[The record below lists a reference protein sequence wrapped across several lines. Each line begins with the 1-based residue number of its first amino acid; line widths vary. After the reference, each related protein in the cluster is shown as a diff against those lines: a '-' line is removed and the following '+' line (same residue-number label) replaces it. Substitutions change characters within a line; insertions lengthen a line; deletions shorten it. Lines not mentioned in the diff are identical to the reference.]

1 MEIIKKLNLNK
12 HPQACDDYSIV
23 CAKNIKLSSDG
34 RNIRNE
40 EGVYNNVAIHNKL
53 VEDFANDYKIVGVIP
68 CNSELV
74 IFVVG
79 SDNEHGAIYR
89 YDEQTDDCYKAYSK
103 FVWEGGEIGGDF
115 TYNVES
121 DLIICFGETNN
132 TSDPYGQLGY
142 GHELRTIKLH
152 RKDDNHLD
160 SDDIDWAKTP
170 LCPEVPYCV
179 CNELNWVEGH
189 AYKGYYE
196 FYIRYKIDDDNYTQ
210 WFYINGKPLVDEV
223 NETQIMDIVT
233 PRVTLKDV
241 DNVKDYK
248 NIRFGYSA
256 IVTNNK
262 DLCNLTL
269 ELKLKF
275 GRCSTTYSKFQL
287 GYIVTSKTYTKA
299 YRTEDLDK
307 ILLGATNLEYK
318 FRVEHKNDIECSVE
332 ELTTSYYN
340 YNNVQNIVNYNNRIY
355 IANYIETLKNV
366 TKQDLAA
373 LGLNIDSAVSLSYD
387 GYADSDVQVDNNDS
401 RKALTQIIDN
411 KGDKR
416 NTLLYGEVYDFYIHF
431 VDKYGNVTNG
441 IRLENTKDVSNRFEV
456 FENSEGHKL
465 FKVPDS
471 LELTYREEVI
481 VYDEYG
487 NPSKYYRSVTSKNPY
502 LYLTFQISSIPAPY
516 VAAFISYAKF
526 EKRIKLT
533 GIMVHKDTSYT
544 SKFYNGYLVSADAI
558 NLNVNKAVL
567 THIDGNILQNTKLSY
582 NHALAPDE
590 YDDFVNDTRYFIDNL
605 HIIANN
611 ILTHQG
617 EDYTITN
624 KFLIAPNSIKDN
636 NVAKEAYI
644 KIESIEENLNLPGN
658 YFPNGLGLY
667 SLIYNRNDLYIGDNK
682 QLCPT
687 SAIVYKTIG
696 SDVAC
701 DNKTGY
707 NGFWAWDEFA
717 IYHKNGFMLNTADGT
732 ITDIDAQKIYG
743 NEVFNDSTLTDIPVV
758 FYTIR
763 YQWDYP
769 LHIKRIDN
777 LPKYQFRYFDITI
790 RPEEGDSEKVTIKH
804 ELITEPKDTIDLFV
818 YPHPNKSEV
827 MSNKYFGEYNPNY
840 PSNIAFNKTV
850 RRSNVIQ
857 NESLVNAWRQFPV
870 EGYKLIDEN
879 KGDIVKLVAA
889 NQLFIVHCEHSIF
902 VFDTSHKLQTIDK
915 DVQLYQPDAFEVDYQ
930 ELISSDKG
938 FAGLHDR
945 HAAIF
950 DTFGYIFY
958 DRDAQTI
965 YNYSGKQ
972 LKTIGAEIQDWL
984 DIWRPTNCRFAV
996 DKFNNRLLVEF
1007 NFYSNINADN
1017 YYDSLNGQLAGK
1029 QTYPNQVTYI
1039 TLSYSFL
1046 TGTFISLHDYH
1057 FARGY
1062 NTKTKTYLTRLDL
1075 SYPKDLVEFYKD
1087 DHFGE
1092 FHECLPKVSGDTHY
1106 WHRVGN
1112 IFESVVYIIVN
1123 TQYEQI
1129 KFLEYIKY
1137 RLHKYTN
1144 PISRSV
1150 NSITTNVRSDG
1161 SHKDGG
1167 WSGDY
1172 LLIFNKDCSTGKI
1185 DISTDSLNKFNR
1197 YKKPYYELSE
1207 WNFNYIR
1214 QEISSHSNASPSD
1227 LHRRIYGN
1235 YFALEFIFTNL
1246 DNKPI
1251 EFETLSCFFSKLRK

>member
-132 TSDPYGQLGY
+132 SSDPYGQLGY

-179 CNELNWVEGH
+179 CNELNWIEGH

-196 FYIRYKIDDDNYTQ
+196 FYIRYKIDDNNYTQ

-223 NETQIMDIVT
+223 NETQIE
-233 PRVTLKDV
+233 
-241 DNVKDYK
+241 
-248 NIRFGYSA
+248 NIPIQHDDAGEGLALTYPLRYGTAFL
-256 IVTNNK
+256 VTNNN
-262 DLCNLTL
+262 DICNLSL
-269 ELKLKF
+269 RLNLKF
-275 GRCSTTYSKFQL
+275 GLCSTIYNTIQI
-287 GYIVTSKTYTKA
+287 GYIVSSKSYTKA
-299 YRTEDLDK
+299 FRSEDITHK
-307 ILLGATNLEYK
+307 INGKNDDYT
-318 FRVEHKNDIECSVE
+318 FRVNHANDIECSVE

-355 IANYIETLKNV
+355 IANYIETLKNI
-366 TKQDLAA
+366 TKHDLGA
-373 LGLNIDSAVSLSYD
+373 LGLNLDSAVTLSYR
-387 GYADSDVQVDNNDS
+387 GYADSSVSFDPDS
-401 RKALTQIIDN
+401 ESKPLTQIINN
-411 KGDKR
+411 KLDKR

-456 FENSEGHKL
+456 FTNSEGHKL
-465 FKVPDS
+465 FKVPDT
-471 LELTYREEVI
+471 LELSYREEII

-487 NPSKYYRSVTSKNPY
+487 NPAKAYRTVTSKNPY
-502 LYLTFQISSIPAPY
+502 LALNFQISSIPSPY

-526 EKRIKLT
+526 EKRRKYTGLLLEKKDENGTISKL
-533 GIMVHKDTSYT
+533 V
-544 SKFYNGYLVSADAI
+544 NGYINYDDVL
-558 NLNVNKAVL
+558 NLN
-567 THIDGNILQNTKLSY
+567 
-582 NHALAPDE
+582 
-590 YDDFVNDTRYFIDNL
+590 
-605 HIIANN
+605 ANN
-611 ILTHQG
+611 ILKTYEHNTQLQ
-617 EDYTITN
+617 EAKPSSTLRDDYAGMYHKTVLDNLHFINTLDLVTTNDNYFIVN
-624 KFLIAPNSIKDN
+624 KFVIAANSVKDN
-636 NVAKEAYI
+636 NVALESYLKI
-644 KIESIEENLNLPGN
+644 KTEEDISSIRNPLFYPST
-658 YFPNGLGLY
+658 FDLY
-667 SLIYNRNDLYIGDNK
+667 SLVYINNDLYIKDNK
-682 QLCPT
+682 QLVPT
-687 SAIVYKTIG
+687 TAVAIKYISSG
-696 SDVAC
+696 SEYIAHDV
-701 DNKTGY
+701 DNYTGY
-707 NGFWAWDEFA
+707 NGFWCWDEF
-717 IYHKNGFMLNTADGT
+717 ILFNPRGFVLNSAEGKIITKDNADEYKDVNSGRPDFVHT
-732 ITDIDAQKIYG
+732 IT
-743 NEVFNDSTLTDIPVV
+743 PVPFV
-758 FYTIR
+758 AYSIN

-769 LHIKRIDN
+769 LHIKRFN
-777 LPKYQFRYFDITI
+777 NPPALQFSIFNPINTSDTEPTTVPMVI
-790 RPEEGDSEKVTIKH
+790 V
-804 ELITEPKDTIDLFV
+804 EPKDTIDLFV

-938 FAGLHDR
+938 YAGLHDR

-972 LKTIGAEIQDWL
+972 LKTIGAEIQDWI

-1029 QTYPNQVTYI
+1029 QTYPNQVTYL

-1057 FARGY
+1057 FDRGY

-1092 FHECLPKVSGDTHY
+1092 FHECLPKVGGDTHY

-1112 IFESVVYIIVN
+1112 IFESVVYVIVN

-1137 RLHKYTN
+1137 RLYKYTN

-1161 SHKDGG
+1161 GHRDGG

-1214 QEISSHSNASPSD
+1214 QEISSHDNASPSD

>member
-89 YDEQTDDCYKAYSK
+89 YDEQADDCYKAYSK

-115 TYNVES
+115 TYNVEG

-132 TSDPYGQLGY
+132 TNEPYGQLGY

-152 RKDDNHLD
+152 IKDDNHLD

-179 CNELNWVEGH
+179 CTELDWVEGH
-189 AYKGYYE
+189 TYKGYYE
-196 FYIRYKIDDDNYTQ
+196 FYIRYKIDDNNYTQ

-223 NETQIMDIVT
+223 KQTKIMNLSYYG
-233 PRVTLKDV
+233 RVQGSGDNPDV
-241 DNVKDYK
+241 VSIKSLGA
-248 NIRFGYSA
+248 NIYS
-256 IVTNNK
+256 TTEQE
-262 DLCNLTL
+262 LCNLGL
-269 ELKLKF
+269 ELKFKF
-275 GRCSTTYSKFQL
+275 GKCSTTYNKFQL
-287 GYIVTSKTYTKA
+287 GYIITSKSYTKA

-307 ILLGATNLEYK
+307 LLLGATNLEYK

-355 IANYIETLKNV
+355 ISNYIESLKNI
-366 TKQDLAA
+366 TKDDLGV
-373 LGLNIDSAVSLSYD
+373 LGFDLDSAVSLSYE
-387 GYADSDVQVDNNDS
+387 GYAES
-401 RKALTQIIDN
+401 QIDDTIQWDANGDYLNKLIDN
-411 KGDKR
+411 KLDKR

-441 IRLENTKDVSNRFEV
+441 IRLENIKDVSNRFEV

-502 LYLTFQISSIPAPY
+502 LALHFRISSLPSPY

-526 EKRIKLT
+526 EKIRKLT
-533 GIMVHKDTSYT
+533 GICVGTKFINGDINASDT
-544 SKFYNGYLVSADAI
+544 V
-558 NLNVNKAVL
+558 NLNANV
-567 THIDGNILQNTKLSY
+567 IRNTY
-582 NHALAPDE
+582 NHSTFIKPIHNTFDDSISDYVDDE
-590 YDDFVNDTRYFIDNL
+590 L
-605 HIIANN
+605 HIITDTEL
-611 ILTHQG
+611 I
-617 EDYTITN
+617 DYTQTN
-624 KFLIAPNSIKDN
+624 IVKKSFLIAADSFKHDNLFRESWVNLDLETSDTYPGSGVIDNSIK
-636 NVAKEAYI
+636 NVSFI
-644 KIESIEENLNLPGN
+644 GTDR
-658 YFPNGLGLY
+658 LY
-667 SLIYNRNDLYIGDNK
+667 SLIYNHNDLYIKDNK
-682 QLCPT
+682 QLVPT
-687 SAIVYKTIG
+687 AA
-696 SDVAC
+696 VAYINSNSFLAVA
-701 DNKTGY
+701 DNYTGY
-707 NGFWAWDEFA
+707 NGFWAWDEFIA
-717 IYHKNGFMLNTADGT
+717 YNMLGFILNSATGIVDRKDGYSYNEEIPADP
-732 ITDIDAQKIYG
+732 ILPFVCY
-743 NEVFNDSTLTDIPVV
+743 S
-758 FYTIR
+758 IR
-763 YQWDYP
+763 YQSDYP
-769 LHIKRIDN
+769 LHIKRIN
-777 LPKYQFRYFDITI
+777 NYPKVQFYANETLSELSHAPQIVETI
-790 RPEEGDSEKVTIKH
+790 V
-804 ELITEPKDTIDLFV
+804 EPKDTIDLFV

-827 MSNKYFGEYNPNY
+827 MSNKYFGEYNSNY
-840 PSNIAFNKTV
+840 PNVLAFNKTV

-870 EGYKLIDEN
+870 EGYRLIDEN

-930 ELISSDKG
+930 ELTSNDKG

-972 LKTIGAEIQDWL
+972 LKTIGAEIQDWI

-1007 NFYSNINADN
+1007 NFYSNINTDN
-1017 YYDSLNGQLAGK
+1017 YYDSLNGQLEGK
-1029 QTYPNQVTYI
+1029 ETYPNQVTYL

-1046 TGTFISLHDYH
+1046 TQTFISLHDYH
-1057 FARGY
+1057 FDRGY

-1075 SYPKDLVEFYKD
+1075 PYPKDLVEFYKD

-1161 SHKDGG
+1161 GHRDGG

-1185 DISTDSLNKFNR
+1185 DISTDSLNRFNR

-1214 QEISSHSNASPSD
+1214 QEIPSHNNDSPSD

>member
-53 VEDFANDYKIVGVIP
+53 VEDFANNYKIVGVIP

-89 YDEQTDDCYKAYSK
+89 YDEQADDCYKAYSK

-115 TYNVES
+115 TYNVEG

-132 TSDPYGQLGY
+132 TNEPYGQLGY

-152 RKDDNHLD
+152 IKDDNHLD

-179 CNELNWVEGH
+179 CNELDWVEGH

-223 NETQIMDIVT
+223 NESQIENIPFQHDDAGSGLALSYP
-233 PRVTLKDV
+233 PRYGTAFL
-241 DNVKDYK
+241 
-248 NIRFGYSA
+248 
-256 IVTNNK
+256 VTNNN
-262 DLCNLTL
+262 DICNLSL
-269 ELKLKF
+269 RLNLKF
-275 GRCSTTYSKFQL
+275 GLCSTIYNTIQI
-287 GYIVTSKTYTKA
+287 GYIVSSKSYTKA
-299 YRTEDLDK
+299 FRSEDITHAINGRNDDY
-307 ILLGATNLEYK
+307 T
-318 FRVEHKNDIECSVE
+318 FRVNHANNVECSVE

-355 IANYIETLKNV
+355 IANYIETLKNI
-366 TKQDLAA
+366 TKDDLGA
-373 LGLNIDSAVSLSYD
+373 LGLNLDSAVSLSYR
-387 GYADSDVQVDNNDS
+387 GYADSSVDFDS
-401 RKALTQIIDN
+401 DSESKPLTQIINN
-411 KGDKR
+411 KLDKR

-441 IRLENTKDVSNRFEV
+441 IRLENNKNVSNRFEV
-456 FENSEGHKL
+456 FTNSEGHNL
-465 FKVPDS
+465 FKVPDT
-471 LELTYREEVI
+471 LELSYREEI
-481 VYDEYG
+481 IAYDEYG
-487 NPSKYYRSVTSKNPY
+487 NPVKAYRTVTSKNPY
-502 LYLTFQISSIPAPY
+502 LALNFQISSIPSPY

-526 EKRIKLT
+526 EKRRKYTGLLLEKGDDGKVNKL
-533 GIMVHKDTSYT
+533 V
-544 SKFYNGYLVSADAI
+544 NGYINYDDVL
-558 NLNVNKAVL
+558 NLNANNLLKTYEHNVQ
-567 THIDGNILQNTKLSY
+567 LQEAKPSWTLQQ
-582 NHALAPDE
+582 DF
-590 YDDFVNDTRYFIDNL
+590 DDMSDKKIIDNL
-605 HIIANN
+605 HFINVLDLVTTN
-611 ILTHQG
+611 
-617 EDYTITN
+617 DNYFVTN
-624 KFLIAPNSIKDN
+624 KFITAANSVKDN
-636 NVAKEAYI
+636 NVALESYLKI
-644 KIESIEENLNLPGN
+644 KTEEDITSIHNPEFYPST
-658 YFPNGLGLY
+658 FDLY
-667 SLIYNRNDLYIGDNK
+667 SLVYINNDLYIKDNK
-682 QLCPT
+682 QLVPT
-687 SAIVYKTIG
+687 TAVAIKYISSG
-696 SDVAC
+696 SEYIAHDV
-701 DNKTGY
+701 DNYTGY
-707 NGFWAWDEFA
+707 NGFWCWDEFIIFNPRGFVLNSA
-717 IYHKNGFMLNTADGT
+717 EGKIITKDNADEYKDVNGGSPDFVHT
-732 ITDIDAQKIYG
+732 IT
-743 NEVFNDSTLTDIPVV
+743 PVPFV
-758 FYTIR
+758 AYSIN

-769 LHIKRIDN
+769 LHIKRFN
-777 LPKYQFRYFDITI
+777 NPPELQFSIFDPSNTSDTEPTTVPMVI
-790 RPEEGDSEKVTIKH
+790 V
-804 ELITEPKDTIDLFV
+804 EPKDTIDLFV

-840 PSNIAFNKTV
+840 PSNIVFNKTV

-870 EGYKLIDEN
+870 EGYRLIDEN

-930 ELISSDKG
+930 ELTSNDKG

-972 LKTIGAEIQDWL
+972 LKTIGAEIQDWI

-1007 NFYSNINADN
+1007 NFYSNINTNN
-1017 YYDSLNGQLAGK
+1017 YYDSLNGQLEGK
-1029 QTYPNQVTYI
+1029 ETYPNQVTYL

-1046 TGTFISLHDYH
+1046 TQTFISLHDYH
-1057 FARGY
+1057 FDRGY

-1075 SYPKDLVEFYKD
+1075 DYPKDLVEFYKD

-1161 SHKDGG
+1161 GHRDGG

-1185 DISTDSLNKFNR
+1185 DISTDSLNRFNR

-1214 QEISSHSNASPSD
+1214 QEIPSHNNDSPSD

>member
-132 TSDPYGQLGY
+132 TSEPYGQLGY

-152 RKDDNHLD
+152 KKDDNHLD

-223 NETQIMDIVT
+223 NKSEIMNLSYAKYEKGHGDDPDIFTINSAGGQVFVT
-233 PRVTLKDV
+233 TES
-241 DNVKDYK
+241 DY
-248 NIRFGYSA
+248 
-256 IVTNNK
+256 
-262 DLCNLTL
+262 CNLSL
-269 ELKLKF
+269 ELKLLF
-275 GRCSTTYSKFQL
+275 GYCSTTYNKFQL

-340 YNNVQNIVNYNNRIY
+340 YNNVRNIVNYNNRIY
-355 IANYIETLKNV
+355 IANYLETLKNI
-366 TKQDLAA
+366 TKNDLTA
-373 LGLNIDSAVSLSYD
+373 LGLNLDNAVSLQYEA
-387 GYADSDVQVDNNDS
+387 YADSEVD
-401 RKALTQIIDN
+401 TTIQIDTGGKYLDKLIDN
-411 KGDKR
+411 KLDKR

-441 IRLENTKDVSNRFEV
+441 IRLENTKNVSNRFEV
-456 FENSEGHKL
+456 FTNSEGHKL
-465 FKVPDS
+465 FKVPDA
-471 LELTYREEVI
+471 LELTYREEVT

-487 NPSKYYRSVTSKNPY
+487 NPGKYYRSVTSKNPY
-502 LYLTFQISSIPAPY
+502 LALNFQITSIPAPF
-516 VAAFISYAKF
+516 VSAFISYAKF

-533 GIMVHKDTSYT
+533 GIVLSN
-544 SKFYNGYLVSADAI
+544 KFVNGYINVTDRL
-558 NLNVNKAVL
+558 NLNGNKLIDNYQNATYIKDKSDTFINPTVY
-567 THIDGNILQNTKLSY
+567 DGNPIID
-582 NHALAPDE
+582 DE
-590 YDDFVNDTRYFIDNL
+590 L
-605 HIIANN
+605 HIIST
-611 ILTHQG
+611 LELVDTY
-617 EDYTITN
+617 DSFDVD
-624 KFLIAPNSIKDN
+624 KSFLIAPDSLKDDNLFKEGWVKLLFRDETTLPTSGTYASGFIKTD
-636 NVAKEAYI
+636 K
-644 KIESIEENLNLPGN
+644 L
-658 YFPNGLGLY
+658 F
-667 SLIYNRNDLYIGDNK
+667 SLVYQHNDLYIGDNK
-682 QLCPT
+682 QVVPT
-687 SAIVYKTIG
+687 SAVVYKNYRNDLSI
-696 SDVAC
+696 SD
-701 DNKTGY
+701 NHSGY
-707 NGFWAWDEFA
+707 NGFWCWDEF
-717 IYHKNGFMLNTADGT
+717 ICYNNSGFILNSATGIVNDRLGGDYNEEYKTT
-732 ITDIDAQKIYG
+732 IREPFI
-743 NEVFNDSTLTDIPVV
+743 V
-758 FYTIR
+758 YTIY

-769 LHIKRIDN
+769 LHIKKIN
-777 LPKYQFRYFDITI
+777 NFPKVQFYANEIFENEKYPPTI
-790 RPEEGDSEKVTIKH
+790 VESIV
-804 ELITEPKDTIDLFV
+804 EPKDTIDLFV

-840 PSNIAFNKTV
+840 PTNIAFNKTV

-965 YNYSGKQ
+965 YNYRGKQ
-972 LKTIGAEIQDWL
+972 LNTIGAEIQDWL

-1029 QTYPNQVTYI
+1029 QTYPDQVTYL

-1075 SYPKDLVEFYKD
+1075 PHPKDLVEFYKD

-1112 IFESVVYIIVN
+1112 IFESVVYVIVN

-1161 SHKDGG
+1161 GHRDGG

-1185 DISTDSLNKFNR
+1185 DISIDSLNKFNR

>member
-223 NETQIMDIVT
+223 NETQIE
-233 PRVTLKDV
+233 
-241 DNVKDYK
+241 
-248 NIRFGYSA
+248 NIPIQHDDAGEGLALTYPLRYGTGFL
-256 IVTNNK
+256 VTNNN
-262 DLCNLTL
+262 DICNLSL
-269 ELKLKF
+269 RLNLKF
-275 GRCSTTYSKFQL
+275 GLCSTIYNTIQI
-287 GYIVTSKTYTKA
+287 GYIVSSKSYTKA
-299 YRTEDLDK
+299 FRSEDITHK
-307 ILLGATNLEYK
+307 INGRNDDYT
-318 FRVEHKNDIECSVE
+318 FRVNHANDVECSVE

-355 IANYIETLKNV
+355 IANYIETLKNI
-366 TKQDLAA
+366 TKHDLGA
-373 LGLNIDSAVSLSYD
+373 LGLNLDSAVTLTYR
-387 GYADSDVQVDNNDS
+387 GYADSSVDFDPDS
-401 RKALTQIIDN
+401 ESKPLTQIINN
-411 KGDKR
+411 KLDKR

-441 IRLENTKDVSNRFEV
+441 IRLENTKNVSNRFEV
-456 FENSEGHKL
+456 FTNSEGHKL
-465 FKVPDS
+465 FKVPDT
-471 LELTYREEVI
+471 LELSYREEII

-487 NPSKYYRSVTSKNPY
+487 NPAKAYRTVTSKNPY
-502 LYLTFQISSIPAPY
+502 LALNFQISSIPSPY

-526 EKRIKLT
+526 EKRRKYTGLLLEKEDENGTISKL
-533 GIMVHKDTSYT
+533 V
-544 SKFYNGYLVSADAI
+544 NGYINYDDAL
-558 NLNVNKAVL
+558 NLN
-567 THIDGNILQNTKLSY
+567 
-582 NHALAPDE
+582 
-590 YDDFVNDTRYFIDNL
+590 
-605 HIIANN
+605 ANN
-611 ILTHQG
+611 ILKTYEHNTQLQ
-617 EDYTITN
+617 EAKPSSTLRNDYAGMYHKTVLDNLHFINTLDLVTTNDNYFVVN
-624 KFLIAPNSIKDN
+624 KFVVAANSVKDN
-636 NVAKEAYI
+636 NVALESYLKI
-644 KIESIEENLNLPGN
+644 KTEEDISSIRNPLFYPST
-658 YFPNGLGLY
+658 FDLY
-667 SLIYNRNDLYIGDNK
+667 SLVYINNDLYIKDNK
-682 QLCPT
+682 QLVPT
-687 SAIVYKTIG
+687 TAVAIKYISSG
-696 SDVAC
+696 SEYIAHDV
-701 DNKTGY
+701 DNYTGY
-707 NGFWAWDEFA
+707 NGFWCWDEFILFNPRGFVLNSA
-717 IYHKNGFMLNTADGT
+717 EGKIITKDNADEYKDVNGGSPDFVHT
-732 ITDIDAQKIYG
+732 IT
-743 NEVFNDSTLTDIPVV
+743 PVPFV
-758 FYTIR
+758 AYSIN

-769 LHIKRIDN
+769 LHIKRFN
-777 LPKYQFRYFDITI
+777 NPPALQFSTFDPSNTSDTEPTTVPMVI
-790 RPEEGDSEKVTIKH
+790 V
-804 ELITEPKDTIDLFV
+804 EPKDTIDLFV

-840 PSNIAFNKTV
+840 PNNIAFNKTV

-1029 QTYPNQVTYI
+1029 QTYPNQVTYL

-1075 SYPKDLVEFYKD
+1075 PYPKDLVEFYKD

-1092 FHECLPKVSGDTHY
+1092 FHECLPKVGGDTHY

-1161 SHKDGG
+1161 GHKDGG

-1214 QEISSHSNASPSD
+1214 QEISSHGNASPSD